1 MRDNTEDRLE
11 RLFAAARSEP
21 GETEAA
27 EAFFEERLM
36 ARLRERAETRR
47 PWYELAWRCV
57 PAFAV
62 FTVILAVCS
71 ITIGQP
77 APTDLFASISSGQEE
92 YLAKS
97 FMAGE

>member
-1 MRDNTEDRLE
+1 MRDDAEDRLE

-21 GETEAA
+21 NDTEAV
-27 EAFFEERLM
+27 EEFFEGRLM
-36 ARLRERAETRR
+36 ARLRERREVRR

-62 FTVILAVCS
+62 ITVILAVCS
-71 ITIGQP
+71 ITIGQSV
-77 APTDLFASISSGQEE
+77 PTDLFAAISNGQEE

-97 FMAGE
+97 YLAGE